1 MTDSTRYECSRAP
14 SGQTNPDPSKTMYV
28 AVLPD
33 PAGFRS
39 IPLPYTTV
47 PRYEFTTIRQI
58 SHLHLKEPCHSF
70 NRPLRFCVGDAD
82 LWGYTII
89 LEDTLRQP
97 DRLMGESLQ
106 LLFVETQ
113 KLRLGFGWQ
122 LSVIGLKQLTISSLP
137 SKLLRAMAMAMA
149 CHLITVLIPEY
160 QTMVISASVST
171 LAPRVTLRVENRKAD
186 KPIGGSRMRNLLT
199 PVRKGNVSQNL
210 KFWSGDLRWYS
221 KSEFQIINEEGGQI
235 PKSWDCCGYTD
246 DPDDTDTESSCPSL
260 AVVHLYK
267 TVMAQF
273 RDRHPSWSDATPFS
287 VTDALFR
294 SVMYVLRHEPELKVQ
309 PGYSIQFEYDP
320 NGELKEYMRDR
331 ITALEESRIMYSIFT
346 SLARAQVTAECSFPP
361 LPAVKSEGDDVESQ
375 CYTLTCVP

>member
-1 MTDSTRYECSRAP
+1 MLTIEQSSIEQSSST
-14 SGQTNPDPSKTMYV
+14 K
-28 AVLPD
+28 
-33 PAGFRS
+33 
-39 IPLPYTTV
+39 
-47 PRYEFTTIRQI
+47 
-58 SHLHLKEPCHSF
+58 
-70 NRPLRFCVGDAD
+70 DAD
-82 LWGYTII
+82 LHPATVSINWENFVFGRISQDSLAS
-89 LEDTLRQP
+89 LEDTFPKNVLHLVVYQF
-97 DRLMGESLQ
+97 D
-106 LLFVETQ
+106 
-113 KLRLGFGWQ
+113 
-122 LSVIGLKQLTISSLP
+122 P
-137 SKLLRAMAMAMA
+137 SA
-149 CHLITVLIPEY
+149 HN
-160 QTMVISASVST
+160 S
-171 LAPRVTLRVENRKAD
+171 
-186 KPIGGSRMRNLLT
+186 
-199 PVRKGNVSQNL
+199 
-210 KFWSGDLRWYS
+210 
-221 KSEFQIINEEGGQI
+221 EEGGQI